1 MSKIKVYNISEN
13 VDKHVAENKNREV
26 TPTQD
31 IYNADFETAIS
42 ATKFG
47 KFNILLFLLVIP
59 AGCTFMLETTT
70 MSYVFPA
77 AHCDLDLSLNDRG
90 FLNAITFT
98 GMISSSFMWGFLC
111 DTLGRKRLMV
121 IGYLLDAVF
130 VIMSSFSQ
138 NYTFLLIFK
147 FLGGF
152 IINGHYCFNCLFI
165 GISLL
170 QISFTGSV
178 TWAILPQKIVI
189 TLFNN
194 SVVLRPWNLFLLV
207 CAIPSL
213 VSGIIFIFM
222 PESPKFLMTVGRNE
236 EALAV
241 FRTVYALN
249 TGNNKQNFPIQTLLD
264 ETKTEGRE
272 MQKHGGH
279 ITAGRSKTQALR
291 EGFQQIKPLCFPPH
305 LKHIILVCCMQSLIM
320 SGANTLRLWLPQ
332 IFQAISD
339 YEYYNNGSTAS
350 LCDMLEALETST
362 QSDIC
367 YVNFSPTV
375 YVNTIIVASVTIF
388 GFAVV
393 GSLINKLGK
402 KTLLG
407 ILAFSGGMCAMSMY
421 FAQNTAVVVVLSS
434 LFLSAG
440 GIAGNVLLT
449 IIIDLFP
456 TSLRVVTISLV
467 LMFGPLASMT
477 GNLVFPLL
485 LSLGCAPPF
494 FTLGCALIVC
504 SFLVMILPNTERKA
518 LN

>member
-1 MSKIKVYNISEN
+1 
-13 VDKHVAENKNREV
+13 
-26 TPTQD
+26 
-31 IYNADFETAIS
+31 
-42 ATKFG
+42 
-47 KFNILLFLLVIP
+47 
-59 AGCTFMLETTT
+59 
-70 MSYVFPA
+70 
-77 AHCDLDLSLNDRG
+77 
-90 FLNAITFT
+90 
-98 GMISSSFMWGFLC
+98 MISSSFMWGFLC

-152 IINGHYCFNCLFI
+152 IINGPFSALTAYLSEFHCSKYRSRVQLVRGTI
-165 GISLL
+165 ISCGTMVLPLL
-170 QISFTGSV
+170 A
-178 TWAILPQKIVI
+178 WAILPQKIVI